1 MVIPENCIYFN
12 HTKTNP
18 MAGTNI
24 PAQETFLEEPKKIPD
39 MLNVLTI
46 LTFVG
51 SGIGIVSSIW
61 SFFRAQDSYDKM
73 VEAQSKVD
81 TLPDFAKKFVG
92 PEMVEMTH
100 KALENRVPILILS
113 LISFALCIYGALQ
126 MRQFKKAGFTIY
138 LVGELLPIVA
148 TAIFIGIGF
157 FGGFSIIGYLIYAI
171 FIILYAT
178 QLKYLK

>member
-1 MVIPENCIYFN
+1 MS
-12 HTKTNP
+12 
-18 MAGTNI
+18 GTNI

-51 SGIGIVSSIW
+51 SGVFSLSSIW
-61 SFFRAQDSYDKM
+61 SFFKAQDSYDKM
-73 VEAQSKVD
+73 VEAQSKLD
-81 TLPDFAKKFVG
+81 SMPDFAKKFMG
-92 PEMVEMTH
+92 PEMVEMTRR
-100 KALENRVPILILS
+100 ALDNRTPILILS
-113 LISFALCIYGALQ
+113 LLSYALCIYGAIQ
-126 MRQFKKAGFTIY
+126 MRHFKKSGFTIY

-148 TAIFIGIGF
+148 GAIFIGMG
-157 FGGFSIIGYLIYAI
+157 FGGGFAIAGYLIYAV

>member
-1 MVIPENCIYFN
+1 MS
-12 HTKTNP
+12 
-18 MAGTNI
+18 GTNI

-51 SGIGIVSSIW
+51 SGIGFISSIW
-61 SFFRAQDSYDKM
+61 SFLKAKESLDKM
-73 VEAQSKVD
+73 IEAQSHLD
-81 TLPDFAKKFVG
+81 SMPDFAKKFMG
-92 PEMVEMTH
+92 PEMLAMTQ
-100 KALENRVPILILS
+100 KSYDNRYAILILS
-113 LISFALCIYGALQ
+113 LISYALCVYGAIQ

-148 TAIFIGIGF
+148 GAIFIGVGL
-157 FGGFSIIGYLIYAI
+157 FGGFAIVGYLIYAI
-171 FIILYAT
+171 FITLYAT